1 MNLSQIIIKNF
12 GLLLERIAQ
21 TLEQF
26 NSALF
31 EIWFVA
37 LIVGIA
43 LCFFGFK
50 IFRFSVF
57 IFGFIIGATIG
68 LGIGDIFYKP
78 WGGIVGSLIVGLL
91 GGYGFLFLIR
101 VTGFLAGI
109 FLGSI
114 VGVFFL
120 GQSLWVIPIAII
132 SGICAIFFLRYFIT
146 ASTSCWGA
154 LLAIGG
160 FFRFLHFPLPEHQY
174 LIVTSE
180 VVLFILG
187 LAYQIFFSRKKS

>member
-1 MNLSQIIIKNF
+1 M
-12 GLLLERIAQ
+12 ERLTNIF
-21 TLEQF
+21 EQF

-31 EIWFVA
+31 ETWFVA

-57 IFGFIIGATIG
+57 IFGFTIGATIG

-78 WGGIVGSLIVGLL
+78 WGGIVGSLIIGLL
-91 GGYGFLFLIR
+91 GGYGFLFLIKLA
-101 VTGFLAGI
+101 GFLVGI

-120 GQSLWVIPIAII
+120 GQSVWIIPIAIV
-132 SGICAIFFLRYFIT
+132 SGICALFFLRYFIM

-154 LLAIGG
+154 MLAIGG
-160 FFRFLHFPLPEHQY
+160 FFRFLHLPLHEYQH
-174 LIVTSE
+174 LIVASE
-180 VVLFILG
+180 ILLLILG
-187 LAYQIFFSRKKS
+187 LGYQVFFSRKKPDL

>member
-1 MNLSQIIIKNF
+1 MIKDL
-12 GLLLERIAQ
+12 GLLLEHLARII
-21 TLEQF
+21 EQF

-31 EIWFVA
+31 ETWFIA

-78 WGGIVGSLIVGLL
+78 WGGIVSSLIIGLL
-91 GGYGFLFLIR
+91 GGYGFLFLIKIA
-101 VTGFLAGI
+101 GFLVGI

-114 VGVFFL
+114 MGVFFL
-120 GQSLWVIPIAII
+120 GQSVWIILIAIV
-132 SGICAIFFLRYFIT
+132 SGIFALFFLRHFIM

-154 LLAIGG
+154 MLTIGG
-160 FFRFLHFPLPEHQY
+160 FFRFLHLPLNEYQF
-174 LIVTSE
+174 LTLASE
-180 VVLFILG
+180 IILFILG
-187 LAYQIFFSRKKS
+187 LGYQLFLFRKK

>member
-1 MNLSQIIIKNF
+1 MIKDF
-12 GLLLERIAQ
+12 GLLLEYLARII
-21 TLEQF
+21 ERF

-31 EIWFVA
+31 ETWFVA

-50 IFRFSVF
+50 IFRFSLF

-68 LGIGDIFYKP
+68 LGIGDLLFKP
-78 WGGIVGSLIVGLL
+78 WGGIVGSLIIGLL
-91 GGYGFLFLIR
+91 GGYGFLFLIKIA
-101 VTGFLAGI
+101 GFLVGI

-120 GQSLWVIPIAII
+120 GQSVWIIAIAI
-132 SGICAIFFLRYFIT
+132 LSGICALFFLRHFIM

-154 LLAIGG
+154 MLAIGG
-160 FFRFLHFPLPEHQY
+160 FFRFLHLPTLEYQY
-174 LIVTSE
+174 LIGASE
-180 VVLFILG
+180 AILFILG
-187 LAYQIFFSRKKS
+187 LGYQIFFSRK